1 MCCICSFVRM
11 ILPAPGCR
19 CRVFN
24 RYLCKILGQ
33 ARGAV
38 SRRCHWCLLRGHC
51 WASIP
56 VTKDVLEQPLLL
68 REGMALLDAEEAS
81 LTGVRILFGGHGW
94 SSIPVTNDVLEQ
106 PLLLREGMVLCD
118 GVGTSPTF
126 IRNVLAAASSG
137 WPLLRIGAAQR
148 MQTQAPPL

>member
-11 ILPAPGCR
+11 IFPAPGCR

-24 RYLCKILGQ
+24 RCLCKIFGQ
-33 ARGAV
+33 PRGAV

-68 REGMALLDAEEAS
+68 REGMALLDAEGAS

-94 SSIPVTNDVLEQ
+94 SSIPVTNDVPEQ

-118 GVGTSPTF
+118 GVGTSPTV

-137 WPLLRIGAAQR
+137 WPLLNIGAAQR
-148 MQTQAPPL
+148 IQTQAPPL

>member
-19 CRVFN
+19 FRVFN
-24 RYLCKILGQ
+24 RCLCKIFGQ

-68 REGMALLDAEEAS
+68 REGMALLDAVGTS
-81 LTGVRILFGGHGW
+81 LTGVRMLFCGHCW
-94 SSIPVTNDVLEQ
+94 SSVPVTNDVLEQ

-118 GVGTSPTF
+118 GVETSPTF
-126 IRNVLAAASSG
+126 IRNVLSAVSSG

-148 MQTQAPPL
+148 IQTQAPPL